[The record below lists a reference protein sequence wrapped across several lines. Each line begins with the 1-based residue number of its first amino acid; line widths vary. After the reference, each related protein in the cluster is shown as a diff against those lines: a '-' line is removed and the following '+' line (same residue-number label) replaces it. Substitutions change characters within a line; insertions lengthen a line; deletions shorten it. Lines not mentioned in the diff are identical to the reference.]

1 MTGMDAA
8 MQAMFVLTAV
18 RYMLASARRQ
28 LATLCGS
35 LDATLYEVLETGSR
49 GHPMTRLTVGVAKEL
64 QPADG
69 FNSGHREQQRRH
81 HLARDHRMTTD

>member
-18 RYMLASARRQ
+18 RFMLASARRQ

-49 GHPMTRLTVGVAKEL
+49 GRPRPDDSA
-64 QPADG
+64 
-69 FNSGHREQQRRH
+69 HRRCGKRATACRRF
-81 HLARDHRMTTD
+81 LA